1 MLQPS
6 SLKFLKDLKKNNSK
20 EWFDQHRNAYEAT
33 KADFAM
39 LVTSVIH
46 DLGKTDTGIATL
58 TAKDCMFRINRDVR
72 FSKNKAPYKSNM
84 GASFVSGGKKSI
96 LSGYYFHFEPGGQ
109 SFVGGG
115 LYMAEPDKMKKIR
128 QEIDYNWDEF
138 RKIIQNKK
146 FVAQYGDLQKG
157 EGLSLSR
164 EPKGYEKDNPAI
176 DYIKLKSWI
185 ATAPITDAALTDKQL
200 RKQINTAFHALQ
212 PLVVFLNR
220 ALQD

>member
-1 MLQPS
+1 MLQPG

-20 EWFDQHRNAYEAT
+20 EWFDQHRNAYDAA

-39 LVTSVIH
+39 LVTAVIH
-46 DLGKTDTGIATL
+46 ELGKTDPGIATL

-84 GASFVSGGKKSI
+84 GASFVAGGKKSI
-96 LSGYYFHFEPGGQ
+96 LSGYYFHLEPGGP
-109 SFVGGG
+109 SVVGGG

-128 QEIDYNWDEF
+128 QEIDYNWDAF

-185 ATAPITDAALTDKQL
+185 ATTSITDAELTDKQL
-200 RKQINTAFHALQ
+200 LKKINAAFHALQ

>member
-1 MLQPS
+1 MLQPG

-20 EWFDQHRNAYEAT
+20 EWFDQHRNADDAA

-39 LVTSVIH
+39 LVTAVIH
-46 DLGKTDTGIATL
+46 ELGKTDPGIATL

-84 GASFVSGGKKSI
+84 GASFVAGGKKSI
-96 LSGYYFHFEPGGQ
+96 LSGYYFHLEPGGQ

-128 QEIDYNWDEF
+128 QEIDYNWDAF

-185 ATAPITDAALTDKQL
+185 ATTSITDAELTDKQL
-200 RKQINTAFHALQ
+200 LKKINAAFHALQ

>member
-20 EWFDQHRNAYEAT
+20 EWFDQHRNAYDAT

-39 LVTSVIH
+39 LVTTVIH
-46 DLGKTDTGIATL
+46 DLGKTDPGIATL

-96 LSGYYFHFEPGGQ
+96 LGGYYFHFEPGGQ

-185 ATAPITDAALTDKQL
+185 ATAPIADAELTDKQL
-200 RKQINTAFHALQ
+200 LKKINTAFHALQ

>member
-1 MLQPS
+1 
-6 SLKFLKDLKKNNSK
+6 
-20 EWFDQHRNAYEAT
+20 
-33 KADFAM
+33 M
-39 LVTSVIH
+39 LVTAVIH
-46 DLGKTDTGIATL
+46 ELGKTDPGIATL

-84 GASFVSGGKKSI
+84 GASFVAGGKKSI
-96 LSGYYFHFEPGGQ
+96 LSGYYFHLEPGGQ

-128 QEIDYNWDEF
+128 QEIDYNWDAF

-185 ATAPITDAALTDKQL
+185 ATTSITDAELTDKQL
-200 RKQINTAFHALQ
+200 LKKINAAFHALQ

>member
-1 MLQPS
+1 MLQPG

-20 EWFDQHRNAYEAT
+20 EWFDQHRNAYDAA

-39 LVTSVIH
+39 LVTAVIH
-46 DLGKTDTGIATL
+46 ELGKTDPGIATL

-84 GASFVSGGKKSI
+84 GASFVAGGKKSI
-96 LSGYYFHFEPGGQ
+96 LSGYYFHLEPGGQ

-128 QEIDYNWDEF
+128 QEIDYNWDAF

-185 ATAPITDAALTDKQL
+185 ATTSITDAELTDKQL
-200 RKQINTAFHALQ
+200 LKKINAAFHALQ